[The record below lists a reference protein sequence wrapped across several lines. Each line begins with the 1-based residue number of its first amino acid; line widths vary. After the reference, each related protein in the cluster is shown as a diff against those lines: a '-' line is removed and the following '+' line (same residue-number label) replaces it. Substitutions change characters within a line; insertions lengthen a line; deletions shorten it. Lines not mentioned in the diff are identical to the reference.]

1 VARLWRFRSGLPHGA
16 DTLALSFIIAAAS
29 LAAWVYLLAGRGAFW
44 RAQVLEDEG
53 TPQPLRAWPGV
64 AAVVPA
70 RNEAELIGTSIGGL
84 LDLDYPGSLA
94 VILIDD
100 HSADATAAL
109 ARTAAV
115 QRGADRLTVLSGQAL
130 ADGWTG
136 KLWAMK
142 QGIDRAEASAE
153 PPRYVLFT
161 DADIGFAPDTL
172 TRLVARAE
180 AEGLVLTSVMAKLR
194 CESLAEK
201 ALIPAFVFFFQML
214 YPFGWVNRPDCKIA
228 AAAGGCML
236 VRLDVL
242 QRAGGL
248 DQIRN
253 RLIDDCALA
262 RLLKPAGPI
271 WLGLTER
278 VQSLRPYDTFNDVA
292 AMVSRSAYEQL
303 ERSPLLLAGTAA
315 GMAVTYLA
323 PPIFALAG
331 SGLIQG
337 LGAAAWLLMALAFQP
352 MLRLYRVNPGWGILL
367 PAIACAYMV
376 FTLHSAYQHARGRGG
391 RWKGRTQA
399 NVSEAE

>member
-1 VARLWRFRSGLPHGA
+1 VSI
-16 DTLALSFIIAAAS
+16 IIAAAS
-29 LAAWVYLLAGRGAFW
+29 LAIWVYLLAGRGAFW
-44 RAQVLEDEG
+44 RANVLEDKD
-53 TPQPLRAWPGV
+53 TPQPPAAWPSV

-70 RNEAELIGTSIGGL
+70 RNEAALIGESIGSL
-84 LDLDYPGSLA
+84 LDLDYPGNFA

-100 HSADATAAL
+100 HSADATAAM
-109 ARTAAV
+109 AVTAAE
-115 QRGADRLTVLSGQAL
+115 QRGENRLTVLSAQAL
-130 ADGWTG
+130 GDGWTG

-142 QGIDRAEASAE
+142 QGVDHAAALAEQ
-153 PPRYVLFT
+153 PRYVLFT
-161 DADIGFAPDTL
+161 DADISLAPDTL

-180 AEGLVLTSVMAKLR
+180 VEGLVLTSLMAKLR

-214 YPFGWVNRPDCKIA
+214 YPFSWVNRPDCKIA

-262 RLLKPAGPI
+262 RLMKPNGPI

-278 VQSLRPYDTFNDVA
+278 VQSLRPYDEIKDVA

-303 ERSPLLLAGTAA
+303 ERSPLLLAGTAT

-323 PPIFALAG
+323 PPIFALTG
-331 SGLIQG
+331 SGLVQG
-337 LGAAAWLLMALAFQP
+337 LGAAAWLLMTLAFQP

-376 FTLHSAYQHARGRGG
+376 FTLLSAYQHARGRGG
-391 RWKGRTQA
+391 RWKGRAQA
-399 NVSEAE
+399 NVSGTQ

>member
-1 VARLWRFRSGLPHGA
+1 VARLWRFRTAVPCGA
-16 DTLALSFIIAAAS
+16 DKLTAGLIIAAAG
-29 LAAWVYLLAGRGAFW
+29 LAAWIYLLAGRGAFW
-44 RAQVLEDEG
+44 RAAVREG
-53 TPQPLRAWPGV
+53 NECPKAPPAWPAV

-70 RNEAELIGTSIGGL
+70 RNEAELIEKSIGSL
-84 LDLDYPGSLA
+84 LDLDYPGSFD
-94 VILIDD
+94 VVLIDD
-100 HSADATAAL
+100 HSEDATAAL
-109 ARTAAV
+109 ARKAAD
-115 QRGADRLTVLSGQAL
+115 QRGDRRLTARTGKAL

-142 QGIDRAEASAE
+142 QGADHAEARPE

-161 DADIGFAPDTL
+161 DADIAFAPDTL
-172 TRLVARAE
+172 KRLVARAE
-180 AEGLVLTSVMAKLR
+180 TGGLVLTSLMAKLR

-214 YPFGWVNRPDCKIA
+214 YPFNWVNRPDRKIA

-242 QRAGGL
+242 RRAGGL

-262 RLLKPAGPI
+262 RLMKPHGPI

-278 VQSLRPYDTFNDVA
+278 VLSLRRYDEVRDVA
-292 AMVSRSAYEQL
+292 GMVSRSAYEQL
-303 ERSPLLLAGTAA
+303 ERSPLLLVGTAA

-323 PPIFALAG
+323 PPIFTLLAA
-331 SGLIQG
+331 GLAQAF
-337 LGAAAWLLMALAFQP
+337 GAAAWLLMALALQP
-352 MLRLYRVNPGWGILL
+352 MLRLYRVSLGWGILL
-367 PAIACAYMV
+367 PAIACAYMA
-376 FTLHSAYQHARGRGG
+376 FMFHSAYEHARGRGG
-391 RWKGRTQA
+391 GWKGRAQA